1 MPASADIYKT
11 RAKMRQDVVY
21 RIILSSLALTLQTG
35 LKKVTQKKSASFE
48 NQITPIRKRMN
59 RSTGSK

>member
-35 LKKVTQKKSASFE
+35 LKKVTQKKAHLSKIKLRQFE
-48 NQITPIRKRMN
+48 NE
-59 RSTGSK
+59 

>member
-1 MPASADIYKT
+1 MPASAHIYKT

-35 LKKVTQKKSASFE
+35 LKKVTQKNFNIVTCKD
-48 NQITPIRKRMN
+48 IKRH
-59 RSTGSK
+59 RAIEK